1 MGNLIGNNLHV
12 AGTHTLHSR
21 CKDEIEIH
29 WTYVKKEQ
37 KKNVSQLG
45 PWRKGESLLWGF
57 IIL

>member
-37 KKNVSQLG
+37 KKLCLNWALG
-45 PWRKGESLLWGF
+45 GREKVFSGDS
-57 IIL
+57 